1 MIIRKAEILITAVK
15 KEQYPQTTVPEI
27 AFAGKSNVG
36 KSSMINAL
44 LNRRSLA
51 RTSSQPG
58 KTQTLNFYNIN
69 DELNFVDL
77 PGYGYAKVSKSEQSK
92 WADMIDIYLHNR
104 HQLKE
109 TILLVDI
116 RHEPSTND
124 IQMYEWIK
132 SFGFTGYVIASKADK
147 LSKSQRIKNINIIK
161 KALQIKDSNLIYPF
175 SASSKLGVEEIW
187 TLFEAILAE
196 EIEN

>member
-1 MIIRKAEILITAVK
+1 MIIRKAEIIISAVK
-15 KEQYPQTTVPEI
+15 KQQYPDTLVPEI

-69 DELNFVDL
+69 DEFNFVDL
-77 PGYGYAKVSKSEQSK
+77 PGYGYAKVSKSEQAN
-92 WADMIDIYLHNR
+92 WAAMIDSYLHGR
-104 HQLKE
+104 QQLKE
-109 TILLVDI
+109 VILLVDI
-116 RHEPSTND
+116 RHEPGKND

-132 SFGFTGYVIASKADK
+132 SFGFKGYIIAAKADK
-147 LSKSQRIKNINIIK
+147 LSRSQQLKSIGLIK
-161 KALQIKDSNLIYPF
+161 KNMQIKDSSLIYSF
-175 SASSKLGVEEIW
+175 SSTSKLGLEEVW
-187 TLFEAILAE
+187 ILLE
-196 EIEN
+196 SILRLQN

>member
-1 MIIRKAEILITAVK
+1 MIIKKAELLITAVR
-15 KEQYPQTTVPEI
+15 KEQYPDTTVPEI

-44 LNRRSLA
+44 LNRRNLA

-77 PGYGYAKVSKSEQSK
+77 PGYGYAKVSKSEQDK
-92 WADMIDIYLHNR
+92 WGDMIDAYLHNR
-104 HQLKE
+104 RQLKE
-109 TILLVDI
+109 IILLVDI
-116 RHEPSTND
+116 RHEPGKND
-124 IQMYEWIK
+124 LQMYQWIK

-147 LSKSQRIKNINIIK
+147 LSKSQQIKSINVVK
-161 KALQIKDSNLIYPF
+161 KSLQIKDSNLIYPF
-175 SASSKLGVEEIW
+175 SAASKLGVEEIW
-187 TLFEAILAE
+187 TLFDSILAE
-196 EIEN
+196 EI